1 MIKKVFKSIVAI
13 LSIACLFTAVSCD
26 GEKGEQGANG
36 KSAYEIWLD
45 LGNKG
50 TEEDFLNSL
59 KGQVGKQGANGK
71 SAYEIWLDL
80 GNVGSKEDFL
90 NWLRGV
96 TNDES
101 ETEGIT
107 GTYYQTE
114 LSFYISPVKDNE
126 EPTSIYGAYSNAIM
140 DTTTKLLESEIFSEN
155 ILDSLMASGVEYVP
169 TQKYQADGTT
179 LTKEYSEWI
188 LLIADCTSYTR
199 SENVNCIDV
208 SISIQDTQEMENE
221 KEKATII
228 KDQII
233 ESIPIFIEAIMYKPD
248 GYDGTKC
255 TLLNILTDIQT
266 VVYKNGQKID

>member
-1 MIKKVFKSIVAI
+1 MRKFLKFLIFV
-13 LSIACLFTAVSCD
+13 LSLSCLFTSVACE
-26 GEKGEQGANG
+26 GEKGEQG
-36 KSAYEIWLD
+36 KD
-45 LGNKG
+45 
-50 TEEDFLNSL
+50 
-59 KGQVGKQGANGK
+59 GK

-114 LSFYISPVKDNE
+114 LNFYISPVKDNE
-126 EPTSIYGAYSNAIM
+126 DLTSIYGAYSTAIM
-140 DTTTKLLESEIFSEN
+140 DTMTKLLESEIFSEN

-169 TQKYQADGTT
+169 TRKYQEDGTT

-188 LLIADCTSYTR
+188 LLIADCTSYTH
-199 SENVNCIDV
+199 SENVNCINV
-208 SISIQDTQEMENE
+208 SISIKDTQEMENE

-228 KDQII
+228 KNQLL
-233 ESIPIFIEAIMYKPD
+233 ESIPLFIKNNMYKPD

-266 VVYKNGQKID
+266 VVYKNGQKIN